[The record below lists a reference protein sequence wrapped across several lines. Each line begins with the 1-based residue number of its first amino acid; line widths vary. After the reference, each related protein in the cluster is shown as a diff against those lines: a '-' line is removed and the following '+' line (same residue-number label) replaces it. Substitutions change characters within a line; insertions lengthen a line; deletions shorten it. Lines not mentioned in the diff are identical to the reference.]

1 MTLLALEREEG
12 CFDVLVSLQSEEA
25 ILIGGYAVSAY
36 GLSRFSVDLDFV
48 TAEATADRLSAVLAE
63 KGFQVA
69 ATWTGD
75 RTLPEHA
82 DRWSRGPRGR
92 AISVDLLIDGVA
104 DRRSGASFSFAEL
117 RPRASR
123 RLVRGVDPAK
133 TATPLVADREVL
145 IALKLAA
152 GRKVDLRDVAI
163 LSRGIADHGVVA
175 GLLQRL
181 PKALVQE
188 RIRSLSESLET
199 LHFRDALKG
208 SFVLDERKSVAY
220 LDAARDFCK
229 RLSAEV

>member
-12 CFDVLVSLQSEEA
+12 CFDILVSFQAEEA
-25 ILIGGYAVSAY
+25 ILIGGYAISAY
-36 GLSRFSVDLDFV
+36 GLSRFSVDLDLV
-48 TAEATADRLSAVLAE
+48 TAEATADRLRAVLAE

-69 ATWTGD
+69 ATWSGD
-75 RTLPEHA
+75 RTLPGHA

-92 AISVDLLIDGVA
+92 TIGVDLLIDGVA

-117 RPRASR
+117 RPMASR

-133 TATPLVADREVL
+133 TAKPLVADREVL

-163 LSRGIADHGVVA
+163 LSRGIADYGVVA
-175 GLLQRL
+175 GLLQRV

-188 RIRSLSESLET
+188 RIRSLSDSLET
-199 LHFRDALKG
+199 LYFRDALKG
-208 SFVLDERKSVAY
+208 SFVLDERKSIAY
-220 LDAARDFCK
+220 LDAARDFCNEL
-229 RLSAEV
+229 RAAL

>member
-1 MTLLALEREEG
+1 MTILALEREEG
-12 CFDVLVSLQSEEA
+12 CFDVLVSFQGEEA
-25 ILIGGYAVSAY
+25 ILIGGYAVSAF
-36 GLSRFSVDLDFV
+36 GLSRFSVDLDLV
-48 TAEATADRLSAVLAE
+48 TTEATADRLRTALAE
-63 KGFQVA
+63 KGFQVV

-75 RTLPEHA
+75 RTLPGHA

-92 AISVDLLIDGVA
+92 TIGVDLLIDGVA

-117 RPRASR
+117 RPMASR

-133 TATPLVADREVL
+133 TAMPLVADREVL

-163 LSRGIADHGVVA
+163 LSRGIADYGVVA
-175 GLLQRL
+175 GLLQRV
-181 PKALVQE
+181 PKALVQQ

-229 RLSAEV
+229 RLGAEL